1 MSGKKERKIMSDTTE
16 FWKKEGH
23 KHIMPK
29 IGGEFPEGWDV
40 KSYLTELCD
49 GKLVTEIG
57 CGIGRLSPAFPPEH
71 YIGIDIS
78 PKVLE
83 IAESKNKNYKYLL
96 HNQGDSYP
104 QADVRLVYT
113 VLLHIDD
120 DCIGDFIENLCQD
133 PATWHTLRVIV
144 GEIMER
150 KWRRPGNPPV
160 FNREANEYITL
171 FEKCGFEL
179 ESVADKVY
187 ERYADPKFDKMTGGL
202 PVYITFLTFRKKDY
216 E

>member
-1 MSGKKERKIMSDTTE
+1 MDTTE
-16 FWKKEGH
+16 FWKEQGH
-23 KHIMPK
+23 KYIIPTV
-29 IGGEFPEGWDV
+29 GGEFPEGWDV

-120 DCIGDFIENLCQD
+120 DCIGDFIENLCED
-133 PATWHTLRVIV
+133 TESVVVA
-144 GEIMER
+144 EIMAR
-150 KWRRPGNPPV
+150 MWRREGNPPV
-160 FNREANEYITL
+160 FNREALEYITL

-179 ESVADKVY
+179 DYNNEKPY
-187 ERYADPKFDKMTGGL
+187 ERYKDHRLGPTN
-202 PVYITFLTFRKKDY
+202 ITFLCFKKNDLCNL
-216 E
+216 

>member
-1 MSGKKERKIMSDTTE
+1 MDTTE
-16 FWKKEGH
+16 FWKEQGH
-23 KHIMPK
+23 KYIIPTV
-29 IGGEFPEGWDV
+29 GGEFPEGWDV
-40 KSYLTELCD
+40 KSYLAKLCD

-120 DCIGDFIENLCQD
+120 DCIGDFIENLCED
-133 PATWHTLRVIV
+133 TEIV
-144 GEIMER
+144 VVAEIMAR
-150 KWRRPGNPPV
+150 MWRREGNPPV
-160 FNREANEYITL
+160 FNREADEYITL

>member
-1 MSGKKERKIMSDTTE
+1 MDTRE
-16 FWKKEGH
+16 FWKENAH
-23 KHIMPK
+23 LHIKPAT
-29 IGGEFPEGWDV
+29 GEEFPEGWDV
-40 KSYLTELCD
+40 KKYLEKLCV
-49 GKLVTEIG
+49 GELVTEIG
-57 CGIGRLSPAFPPEH
+57 CGEGRLSGAFHPEH
-71 YIGIDIS
+71 YIGIDVS

-83 IAESKNKNYKYLL
+83 IAESKNWEFKNYKYLL
-96 HNQGDSYP
+96 HHQGDPYP
-104 QADVRLVYT
+104 PADVRLVYT

-144 GEIMER
+144 AEIMER

-160 FNREANEYITL
+160 FNREADEYITL

-179 ESVADKVY
+179 EYNNEKPY
-187 ERYADPKFDKMTGGL
+187 EKYKDHLLGPA
-202 PVYITFLTFRKKDY
+202 IISFLTFRKKDY

>member
-1 MSGKKERKIMSDTTE
+1 MSDTTE

-144 GEIMER
+144 AEIMER

-160 FNREANEYITL
+160 FNREADEYITL

>member
-1 MSGKKERKIMSDTTE
+1 MDTTE
-16 FWKKEGH
+16 FWKEQGH
-23 KHIMPK
+23 KYIIPTV
-29 IGGEFPEGWDV
+29 GGEFPEGWDV
-40 KSYLTELCD
+40 KSYLAKLCD

-71 YIGIDIS
+71 YIGIDICTS
-78 PKVLE
+78 ALE
-83 IAESKNKNYKYLL
+83 IAEENNRDYKYIL

-104 QADVRLVYT
+104 QADVRFVYT

-144 GEIMER
+144 AEIMGH

-160 FNREANEYITL
+160 FNREADEYITL

>member
-1 MSGKKERKIMSDTTE
+1 MDTTVFWKERGHEYIKPTT
-16 FWKKEGH
+16 
-23 KHIMPK
+23 
-29 IGGEFPEGWDV
+29 GGEFPEGWDV

-57 CGIGRLSPAFPPEH
+57 CGTGRLSPAFLPEH
-71 YIGIDIS
+71 YIGIDICTS
-78 PKVLE
+78 ALE
-83 IAESKNKNYKYLL
+83 IAEENNRDYKYIL

-144 GEIMER
+144 AEIMGR
-150 KWRRPGNPPV
+150 KWRRSGNPPV
-160 FNREANEYITL
+160 FNREADEYITL

>member
-1 MSGKKERKIMSDTTE
+1 MSDTTE

-71 YIGIDIS
+71 YIGIDVS

-104 QADVRLVYT
+104 QADVRFVYT

-120 DCIGDFIENLCQD
+120 DYISDFVENLCEG
-133 PATWHTLRVIV
+133 TERVIV
-144 GEIMER
+144 AEIMGR
-150 KWRRPGNPPV
+150 KWRGPGTVPV
-160 FNREANEYITL
+160 FNREAEEYYTL
-171 FEKCGFEL
+171 FEKCGFEKDYHN
-179 ESVADKVY
+179 EKVY
-187 ERYADPKFDKMTGGL
+187 ERYADPKFDKVTGGF
-202 PVYITFLTFRKKDY
+202 PVYITFLRFKKK
-216 E
+216 

>member
-1 MSGKKERKIMSDTTE
+1 MDWSCGQTTYQREFNVMDTTE
-16 FWKKEGH
+16 FWKERGH
-23 KHIMPK
+23 EYIKPTT
-29 IGGEFPEGWDV
+29 GGEFPEGWDV

-57 CGIGRLSPAFPPEH
+57 CGTGRLSPAFPPEH
-71 YIGIDIS
+71 YIGIDICT
-78 PKVLE
+78 PALE
-83 IAESKNKNYKYLL
+83 IAEENNIDYKYIL

-104 QADVRLVYT
+104 QADVRLAYT

-144 GEIMER
+144 AEIMGR
-150 KWRRPGNPPV
+150 KWRRSGDPPV
-160 FNREANEYITL
+160 FNREADEYITL

-179 ESVADKVY
+179 DYKNEKVY
-187 ERYADPKFDKMTGGL
+187 ERYADTN
-202 PVYITFLTFRKKDY
+202 ITFLRFKKKN
-216 E
+216 

>member
-1 MSGKKERKIMSDTTE
+1 MIMDTTE
-16 FWKKEGH
+16 FWKKEGE
-23 KHIMPK
+23 KHIKPK

-40 KSYLTELCD
+40 RPYLAKLCD
-49 GKLVTEIG
+49 SKSITEIG
-57 CGIGRLSPAFPPEH
+57 CGIGRLSAAFQSED

-83 IAESKNKNYKYLL
+83 IAENTNKNHKYLL
-96 HNQGDSYP
+96 HNQGDPYP
-104 QADVRLVYT
+104 DADVRLVYT

-120 DCIGDFIENLCQD
+120 DSIGDFIENLCED
-133 PATWHTLRVIV
+133 TERVV
-144 GEIMER
+144 VAEIMER

-160 FNREANEYITL
+160 FNREVDEYITL

-179 ESVADKVY
+179 DYHNEKVY

-202 PVYITFLTFRKKDY
+202 PVYITFLRFKKR
-216 E
+216 

>member
-1 MSGKKERKIMSDTTE
+1 MDTTE
-16 FWKKEGH
+16 FWKKEGEQ
-23 KHIMPK
+23 HIKPK

-40 KSYLTELCD
+40 KSYLAKVCEGELI
-49 GKLVTEIG
+49 TEIG
-57 CGIGRLSPAFPPEH
+57 CGVGRLSDAFHPEH

-83 IAESKNKNYKYLL
+83 IAESTNKNHKYLL
-96 HNQGDSYP
+96 DNQEDSYP
-104 QADVRLVYT
+104 DADVRLVYT

-120 DCIGDFIENLCQD
+120 GYIGDFIKNLCEG
-133 PATWHTLRVIV
+133 TERVV
-144 GEIMER
+144 VAEIMGR

-160 FNREANEYITL
+160 FNREVDEYITL

-179 ESVADKVY
+179 EYNNEKPY
-187 ERYADPKFDKMTGGL
+187 EKYKDHLQGPA
-202 PVYITFLTFRKKDY
+202 IISFLTFRKKDY

>member
-1 MSGKKERKIMSDTTE
+1 MDTTE
-16 FWKKEGH
+16 FWKNRGH
-23 KHIMPK
+23 EYIKPTT
-29 IGGEFPEGWDV
+29 GGEFPEGWDV

-57 CGIGRLSPAFPPEH
+57 CGVGRLSPAFPPEH
-71 YIGIDIS
+71 YIGIDICTS
-78 PKVLE
+78 ALE
-83 IAESKNKNYKYLL
+83 IAEENNRDYKYIL

-104 QADVRLVYT
+104 PADVRLVYT

-144 GEIMER
+144 AEIMGR

-160 FNREANEYITL
+160 FNREADEYITL
-171 FEKCGFEL
+171 FEKCGFEKDYHN
-179 ESVADKVY
+179 EKVY
-187 ERYADPKFDKMTGGL
+187 ERYADPKFNKITEGL
-202 PVYITFLTFRKKDY
+202 PVYITFLRFKKKNLQ
-216 E
+216 

>member
-1 MSGKKERKIMSDTTE
+1 MDTTE
-16 FWKKEGH
+16 FWKKEAH
-23 KHIMPK
+23 LHIMPNT
-29 IGGEFPEGWDV
+29 GQEFPEGWDV
-40 KSYLTELCD
+40 RLYLEDLCYGKS
-49 GKLVTEIG
+49 VTEIG
-57 CGIGRLSPAFPPEH
+57 CGTGRLSSAFQPEQ

-78 PKVLE
+78 SKALE
-83 IAESKNKNYKYLL
+83 IAESKNKNHKYLL

-104 QADVRLVYT
+104 PADVRLVYT

-144 GEIMER
+144 AEIMGR

-160 FNREANEYITL
+160 FNREADEYITL

-179 ESVADKVY
+179 EYHNEKVY
-187 ERYADPKFDKMTGGL
+187 ERYKNHRLGPSN
-202 PVYITFLTFRKKDY
+202 ITFLRFRKKGLQ
-216 E
+216 

>member
-1 MSGKKERKIMSDTTE
+1 MDTTE

-23 KHIMPK
+23 KHIMPN

-40 KSYLTELCD
+40 RSYLTKLCD
-49 GKLVTEIG
+49 GKLIMEIG
-57 CGIGRLSPAFPPEH
+57 CGVGRLSPAFQPEH

-78 PKVLE
+78 SKVLE
-83 IAESKNKNYKYLL
+83 IAESKHKNHKYLL
-96 HNQGDSYP
+96 HNHGDLYP
-104 QADVRLVYT
+104 EADVRFVYT

-120 DCIGDFIENLCQD
+120 DCIGGMIKNLCEG
-133 PATWHTLRVIV
+133 TERVIV
-144 GEIMER
+144 AEIMGR
-150 KWRRPGNPPV
+150 KWRRSGNPPV
-160 FNREANEYITL
+160 FNREAHEYIAL

-179 ESVADKVY
+179 EYGDEKVY